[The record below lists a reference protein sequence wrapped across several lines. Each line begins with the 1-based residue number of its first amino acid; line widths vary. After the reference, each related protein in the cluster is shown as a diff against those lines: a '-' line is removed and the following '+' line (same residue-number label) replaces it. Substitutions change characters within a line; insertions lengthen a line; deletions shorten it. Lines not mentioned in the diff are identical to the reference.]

1 MFVSA
6 GVRRAY
12 ELAHRLVAQ
21 DVDLT
26 LKIGFEKPD
35 IAEQRGVLL
44 SPLGFECDRYLRDC
58 HPVLIRGLVREDDLN
73 RGALL
78 PGDLVKDFSYD

>member
-12 ELAHRLVAQ
+12 ELAYRLVAQ
-21 DVDLT
+21 NVDLT

-35 IAEQRGVLL
+35 IAEQRVFC
-44 SPLGFECDRYLRDC
+44 S
-58 HPVLIRGLVREDDLN
+58 
-73 RGALL
+73 ALL
-78 PGDLVKDFSYD
+78 DLKVIVTSGTASLF

>member
-12 ELAHRLVAQ
+12 ELAYRLVAQ
-21 DVDLT
+21 NVDLT

-44 SPLGFECDRYLRDC
+44 GPLGFEGDRYLRDC
-58 HPVLIRGLVREDDLN
+58 PPVLIGGLVREDDLN
-73 RGALL
+73 RDALP
-78 PGDLVKDFSYD
+78 PGDLVNDFSYD